1 MGKPYTPAN
10 RRGPVRPHILGMLTG
25 LDTQDYIIACGNVGA
40 KKAGIIK
47 NLFPLELHPE
57 FGIEDGPVRYAE
69 WILARLHFRT
79 LGYRS
84 TGTTGWRWVHPHFY
98 EPIIP
103 LAPMFNGVRFNNGNP
118 RKSNLTESE
127 ILHNEGRPR
136 SWDEAHAAK
145 CGPEPGVG
153 SLSFRKSDHP
163 RKPKIPAEEI
173 YGVENEIWNTEPT
186 GRPRTPMQKAM
197 TNAEIEADAELEA
210 LIGGALGEDVPSWVK
225 AASEVE
231 GISINTKSP
240 TREIVLRI
248 TIPEGVEVSINGSE
262 WVHS

>member
-1 MGKPYTPAN
+1 MGKVASN
-10 RRGPVRPHILGMLTG
+10 RRGPVRPLILDMLTG
-25 LDTQDYIIACGNVGA
+25 LDTQDYIISMGQMGA
-40 KKAGIIK
+40 KKGGIIK
-47 NLFPLELHPE
+47 HLFPLELHPQ
-57 FGIEDGPVRYAE
+57 FGIEGGPVRYAE

-98 EPIIP
+98 ETAIP
-103 LAPMFNGVRFNNGNP
+103 LAPMFNGVTFNNGNP
-118 RKSNLTESE
+118 RRSNLTEDE

-145 CGPEPGVG
+145 CGP
-153 SLSFRKSDHP
+153 
-163 RKPKIPAEEI
+163 
-173 YGVENEIWNTEPT
+173 PT
-186 GRPRTPMQKAM
+186 SIQTNFVKRQKAM
-197 TNAEIEADAELEA
+197 ADAELEA
-210 LIGGALGEDVPSWVK
+210 LVGGALGEDTPSWVN
-225 AASEVE
+225 AAAEVD